1 MIVRQVEPNSKEG
14 GPMAA
19 LLLIPYNPF
28 CPVKIKNLFKFL
40 SKRILHYARVVFRK
54 AVDINLNNLS
64 LCGLLT

>member
-28 CPVKIKNLFKFL
+28 CPVKIKNLLNF
-40 SKRILHYARVVFRK
+40 FRK
-54 AVDINLNNLS
+54 EFYIMRALYFARR
-64 LCGLLT
+64 LT